1 MAINTGSF
9 GKALWPGI
17 NKWYGDAYNEFK
29 PEWTEIFEKN
39 TSRKAFEEDVS
50 ASYFGLAQVK
60 GEGAS
65 VAYDTAQ
72 QGFTDRYTHVAYA
85 LGFII
90 TKEMVEDDLYDVIGK
105 KKSQSL
111 AFSMR
116 QTKEVVGAN
125 ILNRAFTAG
134 YTYGDGVVLCSA
146 SHPNVAGGTYS
157 NVMSVNT
164 DLSEAALEQAIV
176 DMGKWTND
184 RGLRIAVKPR
194 KLIVPVDEMFN
205 ADKIMQTEYE
215 VGTDNNT
222 KNVVRS
228 KFPGGFAVN
237 HYLTD
242 ADNWF
247 ILTDVKDGLK
257 YFERRADTF
266 TMDDDFDTDNA
277 KYKATARF
285 SFGAT
290 DKKGIYGVQGA

>member
-1 MAINTGSF
+1 MPITSSNF

-60 GEGAS
+60 GEGVA

-116 QTKEVVGAN
+116 QTKEVVAAN

-194 KLIVPVDEMFN
+194 KLVVPVDEMFN

-257 YFERRADTF
+257 YFERRGDTF

-277 KYKATARF
+277 KYKATARY

-290 DKKGIYGVQGA
+290 DKKGIYGVVGA